1 MEQEYAGV
9 IKRFLKPEERL
20 VCSDEQSMPLVI
32 EAKDAKSLS
41 FLHQFLNNNA
51 SSILDNISEYGAVL
65 LRGFD
70 IASEH
75 DFEHTV
81 LSIKGMRGLSDAF
94 MSEEGRIPVD
104 GLKYVLHTNAVYKT
118 GGTLYLGGFHS
129 ENYYSPDV
137 PGYIAFC
144 CLKPSDK
151 GGETGLV
158 NTTKIYEDLPD
169 ALKEKLK
176 KRSFFVSKWSVSEVM
191 ERYQIE
197 EKELLELCQK
207 AHLPVVGEA
216 PHQFIL
222 MYKPSIFKH
231 PKTLKEALQINFFE
245 VDGLNEAL
253 RVHFTKDYQGPAWR
267 WHRFVW
273 RFPRALFHVIELMYI
288 SCASF
293 FYSPK
298 QATHI
303 LLTKCRNWYSWR
315 KNKIK
320 PDDTRVGSC
329 FTADEVE
336 LLAKK
341 MRQFYSSCIWQAGDI
356 LLVDNRQVIH
366 AGMPGTG
373 ARLVR
378 AMISNP
384 LAMSYSIPAAGFIDA
399 AEHVGETLG
408 SCVTNKIQN
417 ETTSSSPIP
426 TVR

>member
-9 IKRFLKPEERL
+9 ITRFLKPKERL
-20 VCSDEQSMPLVI
+20 VCSDEQHMPLVI
-32 EAKDAKSLS
+32 EANDTKDRS
-41 FLHQFLNNNA
+41 FLNQFLNNNA
-51 SSILDNISEYGAVL
+51 TSILDNISKYGAVL

-75 DFEHTV
+75 DFEHAV
-81 LSIKGMRGLSDAF
+81 LSIKGMRGVSDAF

-144 CLKPSDK
+144 CLKPSEK
-151 GGETGLV
+151 GGETGLI
-158 NTTKIYEDLPD
+158 NSAKIYEDLPD
-169 ALKEKLK
+169 SLKDKLK
-176 KRSFFVSKWSVSEVM
+176 KRPFFVSKWSVSEVM
-191 ERYQIE
+191 ARYQIE

-207 AHLPVVGEA
+207 AHLPVVGDA

-253 RVHFTKDYQGPAWR
+253 RAQFMKDYQGDEWR
-267 WHRFVW
+267 WHRLVW
-273 RFPRALFHVIELMYI
+273 RLPRALLHVIELIYI

-293 FYSPK
+293 IYSPK
-298 QATHI
+298 QAMQI
-303 LLTKCRNWYSWR
+303 LLTKYKNWYSWR
-315 KNKIK
+315 KNTIK

-329 FTADEVE
+329 FTGEEVE
-336 LLAKK
+336 LLAQK

-356 LLVDNRQVIH
+356 LLIDNRQVIH

-384 LAMSYSIPAAGFIDA
+384 LAMNYSIPAEGFIDA
-399 AEHVGETLG
+399 AEHLGETLG
-408 SCVTNKIQN
+408 LRATSKI
-417 ETTSSSPIP
+417 ETKTTSSSPIP